1 MGVIRQTMDTSTAC
15 QIYLLRHGR
24 TESNTAGRL
33 MGQLDEPLAELGRT
47 QADLAGRSLRGRNIA
62 AVYASDLRRASD
74 TAEIVAEQ
82 LGLTVVRHS
91 GLREINMGDWAGKT
105 YAEVQSTDAA
115 TYAAVR
121 ANPHQSGPRNGES
134 EGEMIER
141 VWRAL
146 GEIAAAHPGESVLVV
161 SHGGPLRAVTARVLG
176 LGHLSSGTFAVDNCG
191 ILLLEWAGDTQRLLV
206 PSPVAG

>member
-1 MGVIRQTMDTSTAC
+1 MIRKAMESSRIC

-24 TESNTAGRL
+24 TESNAAGRL

-47 QADLAGRSLRGRNIA
+47 QADFAGRSLVGRNIA

-74 TAEIVAEQ
+74 TAQIVADQ
-82 LGLTVVRHS
+82 LGLAVVRHS
-91 GLREINMGDWAGKT
+91 GLREVHMGDWAGKT

-146 GEIAAAHPGESVLVV
+146 AEIAAAHPGQAVLVV
-161 SHGGPLRAVTARVLG
+161 SHGGPLRAITARVLG

-191 ILLLEWAGDTQRLLV
+191 VMLLEWAPDTQRLLI
-206 PSPVAG
+206 PSPAVG

>member
-1 MGVIRQTMDTSTAC
+1 VIQEVMDSSRVC
-15 QIYLLRHGR
+15 HIYLLRHGR
-24 TESNTAGRL
+24 TDSNAAGRL
-33 MGQLDEPLAELGRT
+33 MGQLDEPLAELGRS
-47 QADLAGRSLRGRNIA
+47 QASLAGRTLMGREIV

-74 TAEIVAEQ
+74 TAQIVADQ
-82 LGLTVVRHS
+82 LGLDVVRHS

-115 TYAAVR
+115 TFAAVR
-121 ANPHQSGPRNGES
+121 ANPQRSGPRNGES

-146 GEIAAAHPGESVLVV
+146 TEIAAAHPGQAVLVV

-191 ILLLEWAGDTQRLLV
+191 VMLLEWAGDTQRLLIPAPAV
-206 PSPVAG
+206 D